1 MCGKGKIII
10 DQETEESVCNRCGYV
25 VPGKIIDGGPEWR
38 AFTKEERTGRKR
50 TGPPT
55 SLTKVGR
62 GLATIIGK
70 GSTDATGR
78 RLDAD
83 TKRRFKRMQ
92 TWDTRTK
99 LSTPQQRNLIRA
111 MSLLSRLA
119 DKLQLSEII
128 KEDAAYIYR
137 KALENKLI
145 KGRSI
150 NGMLSASVYA
160 ACRNSRVPRTLKDI
174 MKASNVSKSEIA
186 RSYRIL
192 LSNLEM
198 KMPVMDPSRR
208 ISRIANKVQLKEK
221 TQRIALEII
230 DKAKLKGIVSGKNP
244 MGLAAAALYAASV
257 LEGEK
262 ITQDELAGAAGITSV
277 TLRKRYADLKHIVKS

>member
-10 DQETEESVCNRCGYV
+10 DQETEEFVCNKCGYV
-25 VPGKIIDGGPEWR
+25 VPGKAIDRGPEWR
-38 AFTKEERTGRKR
+38 AFTKEEKTSRKR

-62 GLATIIGK
+62 GLSTIIGK
-70 GSTDATGR
+70 GSTDASGKK
-78 RLDAD
+78 LDAD
-83 TKRRFKRMQ
+83 TKRRFQRMQ

-99 LSTPQQRNLIRA
+99 LHTPQQRNLIRA
-111 MSLLSRLA
+111 MDLLSRLA

-128 KEDAAYIYR
+128 KENAAYIYR

-150 NGMLSASVYA
+150 NGMVSASVYA
-160 ACRNSRVPRTLKDI
+160 ACRNNRVPRTLKDI
-174 MKASNVSKSEIA
+174 MKASNVSKNEIA

-198 KMPVMDPSRR
+198 KMPVMDPARR
-208 ISRIANKVQLKEK
+208 LSRIANKVRLKEK

-244 MGLAAAALYAASV
+244 MGLAAAALYTASV

-262 ITQDELAGAAGITSV
+262 ITQDELANAAG
-277 TLRKRYADLKHIVKS
+277 